1 MKHSHAVICAA
12 LVGLLTTPATAA
24 TRFVTNAADTGPGS
38 FRAAVEQANTD
49 SSITSIIFRGG
60 FDIALGSTVM
70 YAGTQPL
77 RIDGRGSTI
86 DGGGGLFDLLLA
98 DGGGD
103 LELRRLTF
111 RNSGSN
117 GILVT
122 VPSDAVGD
130 IAVALFDVTISD
142 NALFG
147 LLVDDLTDSSDA
159 SISLD
164 ISSSRVTGNG
174 WFAVDLDG
182 VRVDEGGDG
191 DIVAS
196 VHRSE
201 FTGNGADGFELDES
215 GIGDVVLFAR
225 HSTFDGNGQTPGD
238 TDDGVDIDEAGDG
251 DVWFRIVHSSFDDN
265 TDDGIDMD
273 EDGEGDMHASLVQVE
288 TLDNGDK
295 GVNLS
300 ENGPGDFGAN
310 VNVVLIEDNG
320 DVGLRMREFD
330 DGDFFARVVRSTA
343 VDNDLDIEV
352 EEDGDGTG
360 FLRLQKVNYGTFEP
374 DGVTLL
380 P

>member
-1 MKHSHAVICAA
+1 MKHSHVLICAA
-12 LVGLLTTPATAA
+12 LVGLLTTPASAA
-24 TRFVTNAADTGPGS
+24 TRFVTNGADSGPGS
-38 FRAAVEQANTD
+38 FRVAVEQANTN

-60 FDIALGSTVM
+60 FDIALGTTVT
-70 YAGTQPL
+70 YEGAQPL
-77 RIDGRGSTI
+77 RIDGRGTTI
-86 DGGGGLFDLLLA
+86 DGGGGLFDLFLA
-98 DGGGD
+98 NGGGD
-103 LELRRLTF
+103 LDLRRLAF
-111 RNSGSN
+111 RNSGWN
-117 GILVT
+117 GILVAI
-122 VPSDAVGD
+122 PGDALGD
-130 IAVALFDVTISD
+130 ISVSLFDVTISD

-174 WFAVDLDG
+174 RDDVDLDG

-215 GIGDVVLFAR
+215 GVGDVVLFAR

-238 TDDGVDIDEAGDG
+238 TDDGVDIDEADDG
-251 DVWFRIVHSSFDDN
+251 DVWFRIVHATFDDN

-288 TLDNGDK
+288 TLGNGDK
-295 GVNLS
+295 GVNLG
-300 ENGPGDFGAN
+300 ENGPGDFEAK
-310 VNVVLIEDNG
+310 VNVVLIEGNG

-330 DGDFFARVVRSTA
+330 DGDFFARVVRSA
-343 VDNDLDIEV
+343 VLGNDLDIEV
-352 EEDGDGTG
+352 EEDGDGAGT
-360 FLRLQKVNYGTFEP
+360 LRLQNVSYDTFEP
-374 DGVTLL
+374 DGVTLE